1 LGKNEKL
8 NCRIF
13 SRQNKKYESNNC
25 EEKEGGAAKLKKTRV
40 WGNNRECLW
49 IYIAL
54 LLTNEP

>member
-25 EEKEGGAAKLKKTRV
+25 EEKEGGAA
-40 WGNNRECLW
+40 NRECLG